1 MTKQDTATWIEKD
14 RKQLHPTY
22 HPKSHA
28 NPLVIERGKGVW
40 LYTTDGQKILDGMAG
55 LWNVNV
61 GYGREELAKAAYD
74 QMKDL
79 AFTSNFSGMTNLPS
93 IQMAV
98 KLAGFAYAGLNTTF
112 FTSGGSEANDSAF
125 KTARYYWKRKGKP
138 GKYKVIA
145 RKGSYH
151 GITLAATFATGLEKY
166 HTMFGP
172 APDGFVH
179 IPAPNPYR
187 YEGDV
192 KTGETIGQ
200 AAARELEEAILRE
213 GQGTVAAFIAEPV
226 MGVGGV
232 IVPPADY
239 FPLVRAICDKY
250 EILFIA
256 DEVITGFGR
265 TGEWFALKHWNVKP
279 DILAFAKAIT
289 SGYAQLGGIQ
299 LSDEIRE
306 TMETATDS
314 EAYMHGYTYSGHAM
328 ACAVGLKNLEIME
341 REEFPKRARELGKR
355 LLDGLKTL
363 TEFSFVGDVRGLGLV
378 CGLEIV
384 SNKETKAADPALA
397 MKIFKAAQERGL
409 RTRPLGNILAFS
421 PPLSINEDEVDEII
435 KRLGAAMD
443 GVA

>member
-1 MTKQDTATWIEKD
+1 
-14 RKQLHPTY
+14 
-22 HPKSHA
+22 
-28 NPLVIERGKGVW
+28 
-40 LYTTDGQKILDGMAG
+40 
-55 LWNVNV
+55 
-61 GYGREELAKAAYD
+61 
-74 QMKDL
+74 
-79 AFTSNFSGMTNLPS
+79 MTNLPS
-93 IQMAV
+93 IQLAD
-98 KLAGFAYAGLNTTF
+98 KLAGFAYEGLNTTF
-112 FTSGGSEANDSAF
+112 FTSGGSESNDSAF

-145 RKGSYH
+145 RKGAYH
-151 GITLAATFATGLEKY
+151 GVTLSTTFATGLEKY

-187 YEGDV
+187 YEGEL
-192 KTGETIGQ
+192 KAGETIGQ

-213 GQGTVAAFIAEPV
+213 GADTVAAFIAEPV

-232 IVPPADY
+232 IVPPDDY
-239 FPLVRAICDKY
+239 FPLVREICNKH
-250 EILFIA
+250 EVLFIA

-279 DILAFAKAIT
+279 DILSFAKAIT

-299 LSDEIRE
+299 ISDVIRE
-306 TMETATDS
+306 SIESAAES

-328 ACAVGLKNLEIME
+328 ACAVGLKNLELME
-341 REEFPKRARELGKR
+341 QDNYPARAKELGKR
-355 LLDGLKTL
+355 LLEGLKTL
-363 TEFSFVGDVRGLGLV
+363 SEFSFVGNVRGLGLLCAV
-378 CGLEIV
+378 EIV
-384 SNKETKAADPALA
+384 SDKDTKAADGAMA

-409 RTRPLGNILAFS
+409 RTRPVGNSLAFA
-421 PPLSINEDEVDEII
+421 PPIAINEEEVDEIV

>member
-1 MTKQDTATWIEKD
+1 MTNQETQNWIEKD
-14 RKQLHPTY
+14 KKQLHPTY

-28 NPLVIERGKGVW
+28 NPLVIERGEGVW

-55 LWNVNV
+55 LWNVSA
-61 GYGREELAKAAYD
+61 GYGREELAKIAYD

-93 IQMAV
+93 ITLAE
-98 KLAGFAYAGLNTTF
+98 KLAGFAYEGLNTTL

-145 RKGSYH
+145 RKGAYH
-151 GITLAATFATGLEKY
+151 GVTIGTTFATGLEKY

-172 APDGFVH
+172 APEGYVH

-187 YEGDV
+187 YEGTL
-192 KTGETIGQ
+192 KAGETIGQ

-213 GQGTVAAFIAEPV
+213 GQDTVAAFIAEPV

-232 IVPPADY
+232 IVPPDDY
-239 FPLVRAICDKY
+239 FPLIRQICDKY
-250 EILFIA
+250 QVLFIA

-279 DILAFAKAIT
+279 DILSFAKAVT
-289 SGYAQLGGIQ
+289 SGYASLGGIQ
-299 LSDEIRE
+299 ITDEIRE
-306 TMETATDS
+306 TMEDTADT

-328 ACAVGLKNLEIME
+328 ACAVGLKNVEIME
-341 REEFPKRARELGKR
+341 RENFPKRARELGKR
-355 LLDGLKTL
+355 LYDGLQTL
-363 TEFSFVGDVRGLGLV
+363 KEFSFVGDVRGLGLV
-378 CGLEIV
+378 CGVEIV
-384 SNKETKAADPALA
+384 SNKETKTADAA
-397 MKIFKAAQERGL
+397 KTSQIFKAAQERGL
-409 RTRPLGNILAFS
+409 RTRPLGSTLAFS

-443 GVA
+443 AVG